1 MMLGIL
7 NGQVYDP
14 INGVNGENRD
24 IWMKDGRIVPAEEV
38 DRERAQTIDATGLVV
53 MPGGV
58 DIHSH
63 FAGAKVNSG
72 RKFRPEDHR
81 GHVRAR
87 GTPTSPQR
95 EPRAMTRSGVGY
107 TTPTTHMTGYL
118 YAEMGYTTVMEA
130 ATAPLVARHTHE
142 EFEDVPILDKGAYIT
157 MGNNHFIMRCIRD
170 GEREKARDYVAWL
183 LKATKG
189 YAIKVVNPGG
199 VENWKWGGN
208 VARLDD
214 DVIGFGVTPRQ
225 ILTTLSW
232 INDELGLPHVPHI
245 HSLNLGQAGNA
256 PTTVETIEALDGRR
270 AHICHLQF
278 FSYAG
283 EPGKMPRSGA
293 AEVAR
298 AVNEHP
304 SLTVDVGQVIFGEAT
319 TMTSDG
325 PLQYRLHRLTGHKWL
340 NDDVEGETG
349 GGVVPVVY
357 KRQNLFNAV
366 QWLIGLELFLLIDDP
381 WRVFL
386 TTDHP
391 NAGPFIHYPHVIK
404 MLMDRDY
411 RAELLAGIQ
420 PRALNGAMLPELDR
434 EYSLYEIA
442 VITRAGTA
450 RRLGLNRK
458 GHLGAG
464 ADADVTIYAPQ
475 DDKAE
480 MFARP
485 RYVLKDGVVVARD
498 GQIVHE
504 RPGRTMYVTPG
515 YDPEIEAHIR
525 AHFKECYTIAFENY
539 PVAPE
544 YLSHSAPIPCSPPSS
559 PSPPGRGRP
568 GCAGDR

>member
-1 MMLGIL
+1 MLGIL
-7 NGQVYDP
+7 NGEVYDP
-14 INGVNGENRD
+14 LNEVNGEIQD
-24 IWMKDGRIVPAEEV
+24 IWVKDGRIVPPEDV
-38 DRERAQTIDATGLVV
+38 DREKAETIDATGLVV

-81 GHVRAR
+81 DHVRAR
-87 GTPTSPQR
+87 GRLPSPLEKGSR
-95 EPRAMTRSGVGY
+95 EVTRSGVGY
-107 TTPTTHMTGYL
+107 TTPTAHLTGYL

-183 LKATKG
+183 LEATKG

-199 VENWKWGGN
+199 VENWKWGQN
-208 VARLDD
+208 VAQLDD

-256 PTTVETIEALDGRR
+256 HTTVETIKALEGRR

-278 FSYAG
+278 SSYGG
-283 EPGKMPRSGA
+283 EPGKLPHSGA
-293 AEVAR
+293 AQVAR
-298 AVNEHP
+298 AVNENP
-304 SLTVDVGQVIFGEAT
+304 NFTVDVGQTIFGEAT

-325 PLQYRLHRLTGHKWL
+325 PLQYRLHQLTGNKWL
-340 NDDVEGETG
+340 NNDVEGETG
-349 GGVVPVVY
+349 GGVVPMLY
-357 KRQNLFNAV
+357 KRKNPFNAV
-366 QWLIGLELFLLIDDP
+366 QWLTGMELFMLIDDP

-391 NAGPFIHYPHVIK
+391 NAGPFFYYPQVIK
-404 MLMDRDY
+404 LLMDRDY
-411 RAELLAGIQ
+411 RAEVLGSIH
-420 PRALNGAMLPELDR
+420 PRARKDALLPEKAKVLDR

-442 VITRAGTA
+442 IITRAGTA
-450 RRLGLNRK
+450 RVLGLKNK

-475 DDKAE
+475 DDKEE
-480 MFARP
+480 MFAHP
-485 RYVLKDGVVVARD
+485 RYVLKDGEVVVRD
-498 GQIVHE
+498 GRLVRE
-504 RPGRTMYVTPG
+504 RPGRTLYVTPP
-515 YDPEIEAHIR
+515 YDPGIEKDLR
-525 AHFKECYTIAFENY
+525 AHFETCYTISFDNY
-539 PVAPE
+539 PVTLD
-544 YLSHSAPIPCSPPSS
+544 YLPHCEVVPCV
-559 PSPPGRGRP
+559 
-568 GCAGDR
+568 